1 MNLEITEVL
10 YIYFNSDLTLDSNV
24 DMMMEVLAPPR
35 RKLTRAADYKRE
47 TTLGG
52 NHQINCSN

>member
-1 MNLEITEVL
+1 MNLEITEIL

-24 DMMMEVLAPPR
+24 DMMEVLAPPR
-35 RKLTRAADYKRE
+35 RKSTRAADYKRE

-52 NHQINCSN
+52 NQLF